1 MTSTMT
7 SDTIEY
13 IHSRNFIHCN
23 IKPDN
28 FLMGIGKRGNQ
39 VDVIDSSM
47 TPGRSLLSPT
57 RSDQIWSELARSDQI
72 RSEFSD
78 QVCQLLPAKLL
89 RNFLIRSAQNY
100 QN

>member
-1 MTSTMT
+1 MCTRYGNNP
-7 SDTIEY
+7 DIETV
-13 IHSRNFIHCN
+13 
-23 IKPDN
+23 PD
-28 FLMGIGKRGNQ
+28 G
-39 VDVIDSSM
+39 
-47 TPGRSLLSPT
+47 TRSLLSPT

-89 RNFLIRSAQNY
+89 RNFLIRSAHNY